1 MTNQLFRTKRID
13 PNAAQSSDLK
23 RVLSKWGLTFLG
35 IGAIIGAGIFVMTG
49 KAAGDNAGPALAIS
63 FIIAG
68 IGCGFSGLC
77 YAEFAAMLPISG
89 SAYAYAYATLG
100 EIVAWIIGWAL
111 VLEYL
116 FAASTVAVS
125 WSGYLTSFLGEHGI
139 FLPQIIAKAPII
151 WDDKLGGFVTTGS
164 IINLPAIAI
173 IALLTSLLVV
183 GISESAKMNNI
194 IVFIKT
200 AVIVL
205 FIVFGFGYLMGNG
218 FSNWE
223 PFIPENTG
231 EFGKFGWSGIL
242 AGASTVFFAYI
253 GFDAVSTAAQ
263 EAKNP
268 QKDMPFGIL
277 ASLAL
282 STLLYIA
289 VSLVLT
295 GVVNYEEMSTQALQ
309 KLAVHQE
316 PIGLA
321 VQRMVEYM
329 GSGMSWLG
337 FFVNLGA
344 LAGLTT
350 VILVMLMGQPRI
362 FYSMAKDGLLP
373 PVFAKVH
380 PKYQTPHI
388 NTIITGGIAIV
399 LAGLFP
405 IGILGDLVVLGTLL
419 AFTIVSIGV
428 IVLRRKSPELHRPFK
443 APLVPLVPALGA
455 AICLLLMFSKEPI
468 AWVIFIGW
476 MAIGLV
482 IYFAY
487 GKRNSRLRD
496 E

>member
-1 MTNQLFRTKRID
+1 MPNQLFRIKPID

-23 RVLSKWGLTFLG
+23 RVLGKWGLTFLG

-49 KAAGDNAGPALAIS
+49 KAAGDHAGPALAIS

-100 EIVAWIIGWAL
+100 EIIAWIIGWAL

-139 FLPQIIAKAPII
+139 YLPQIIAKAPII
-151 WDDKLGGFVTTGS
+151 WDDKLGFVATGS
-164 IINLPAIAI
+164 IINLPAVAI
-173 IALLTSLLVV
+173 IALLTSLLVI

-200 AVIVL
+200 SVIIL
-205 FIVFGFGYLMGNG
+205 FILFGFIYLLGNG
-218 FSNWE
+218 FDNWK

-242 AGASTVFFAYI
+242 AGAGTVFFAYI

-263 EAKNP
+263 EARNP

-277 ASLAL
+277 VSLAI
-282 STLLYIA
+282 STVLYIG

-295 GVVNYEEMSTQALQ
+295 GVVKYEEMSTQALQ

-316 PIGLA
+316 PIALA
-321 VQRMVEYM
+321 VQRMVDYM
-329 GSGMSWLG
+329 GSSMAWLG

-373 PVFAKVH
+373 PIFSKVH
-380 PKYQTPHI
+380 PRYQTPHI
-388 NTIITGGIAIV
+388 NTMITGGIAIL
-399 LAGLFP
+399 LAGIFP

-428 IVLRRKSPELHRPFK
+428 IILRKKNPEAYRPFK
-443 APLVPLVPALGA
+443 VPFVPVVPALGA
-455 AICLLLMFSKEPI
+455 AICVLLMLSKEPI
-468 AWVIFIGW
+468 AWVIFLGW
-476 MAIGLV
+476 MAIGLT

-487 GKRNSRLRD
+487 GNKNSRLKD
-496 E
+496 S